1 MNSLLPR
8 KIFSESKNVCESMSA
23 SKCAE
28 ECGGAGG
35 ELMHLRIYNCP
46 ER

>member
-28 ECGGAGG
+28 ECVGGKTDA
-35 ELMHLRIYNCP
+35 LKDL
-46 ER
+46 